1 MKKAKKTNI
10 ITLII
15 IPLLVTALWEKLLG
29 PLFDISLTWL
39 SAFGGEFL
47 QANINIIYIYI
58 ATGRPVDTSWFL
70 FIIVAS
76 LMLARL
82 LMTASESIKS
92 YKKLVEVHNKLTNPS
107 DERHVVSAEKLLT
120 DSEKMNRSI
129 QSEKKFSRFCVILT
143 ACGYIAYLLYVLVV
157 GYINTTITKLTNNI
171 EIVAPYVDDFEY
183 KSLKSAFYSMEGAD
197 DYHSLITELNHIAE
211 TNGVKL
217 KD

>member
-1 MKKAKKTNI
+1 MRNEKKTTF

-47 QANINIIYIYI
+47 QANINLIYICI
-58 ATGRPVDTSWFL
+58 STGKPIDISWSL

-76 LMLARL
+76 LILGNL
-82 LMTASESIKS
+82 LTTTSERIKS
-92 YKKLVEVHNKLTNPS
+92 YKKLVAAHNELTNPS
-107 DERHVVSAEKLLT
+107 DKKHVVSAEKLLT
-120 DSEKMNRSI
+120 DSEKINRSL
-129 QSEKKFSRFCVILT
+129 QNEKKISRFCVILT
-143 ACGYIAYLLYVLVV
+143 VCGYIAYLLYILIV

-171 EIVAPYVDDFEY
+171 EIVAPYIDDFEY
-183 KSLKSAFYSMEGAD
+183 KSLKSVFYSMEGAD